1 MNAQGKIILKGLCVG
16 GSMLVPGVSGGS
28 MAMILGVY
36 DRLIGAVSNFFQ
48 DVRGNALFLGLFSLG
63 GALGL
68 LLFARPLSRLIE
80 AFPKPMLYFFIGAAA
95 GSVPLI
101 FRQARAGRFGWR
113 LIVYPLIGI
122 AAVSLLGRLPVS
134 GGALTGGAAA
144 GPVLAGW
151 DGWGGPLWLTLA
163 GIIAAVALVLP
174 GISVSYL
181 LLVMGLYDKVILAVS
196 QLYLPLLLPLGFGAV
211 LGVVL
216 TTRLLE
222 TAMKRYPRATYLTIL
237 GFLLG
242 SAASVFPGIPSGAEL
257 IVCPLLFLAGFGLI
271 LKISAA
277 A

>member
-1 MNAQGKIILKGLCVG
+1 M
-16 GSMLVPGVSGGS
+16 
-28 MAMILGVY
+28 
-36 DRLIGAVSNFFQ
+36 
-48 DVRGNALFLGLFSLG
+48 
-63 GALGL
+63 
-68 LLFARPLSRLIE
+68 
-80 AFPKPMLYFFIGAAA
+80 
-95 GSVPLI
+95 
-101 FRQARAGRFGWR
+101 
-113 LIVYPLIGI
+113 
-122 AAVSLLGRLPVS
+122 
-134 GGALTGGAAA
+134 
-144 GPVLAGW
+144 
-151 DGWGGPLWLTLA
+151 
-163 GIIAAVALVLP
+163 ALVLP

-271 LKISAA
+271 LRCV
-277 A
+277 